1 MNSELLKWIGVMNFF
16 SFIAL
21 FIQLSFSYMFK
32 MYLIFNPDIEET
44 NVEAYAFLMPL
55 FFLLI
60 IGLFP
65 IAIAAIFPFFL
76 SLNKT
81 ILFESIGL
89 SFLVPTM
96 IFPLILLPYELVSP
110 YLDEILPNFIFP
122 STLFGILILLIIFK
136 IKPHYRVQAI
146 VRKTILSFST
156 KYSDFKLSKLAKLC
170 SVDKDFIKS
179 VVKKMIQKNE
189 IYAEYFNNTQKFAF
203 NIKANVEEIDKLMA
217 LYEAWEIEHIGKQ
230 L

>member
-1 MNSELLKWIGVMNFF
+1 MILF
-16 SFIAL
+16 SFFAL
-21 FIQLSFSYMFK
+21 FIQISFSYMFD

-55 FFLLI
+55 YFLFI
-60 IGLFP
+60 MGLFP
-65 IAIAAIFPFFL
+65 IAISSVFPFFL

-89 SFLVPTM
+89 SFLVTTM
-96 IFPLILLPYELVSP
+96 ILPLVLLPFELISP
-110 YLDEILPNFIFP
+110 YLEDIFSNFIFP
-122 STLFGILILLIIFK
+122 SILSGILIFLIIFK
-136 IKPHYRVQAI
+136 IKPDYKGQAV
-146 VRKTILSFST
+146 VRKTVLSFST
-156 KYSDFKLSKLAKLC
+156 KHSDFKLYKLAKLC

-179 VVKKMIQKNE
+179 VVKKMIQNNE

-217 LYEAWEIEHIGKQ
+217 LYDAWEIEHVGKQ